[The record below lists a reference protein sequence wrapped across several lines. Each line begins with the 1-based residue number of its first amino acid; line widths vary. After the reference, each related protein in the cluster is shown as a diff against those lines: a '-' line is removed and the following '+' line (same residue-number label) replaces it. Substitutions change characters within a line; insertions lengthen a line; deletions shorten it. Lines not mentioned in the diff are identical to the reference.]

1 MFDKNYDQR
10 LVAWSRFRKSLEQ
23 SKDPISETLDFYN
36 KAPTVSIH
44 TDPYDKNTWPTPW
57 ELLQENMYC
66 DFCRVLGMCYSLQ
79 LTERFSTTKFEI
91 HIVIDSKNS
100 ATLYLLHV
108 GDIAI
113 GHHDG
118 ETIYAKNLPQHYDI
132 KKIYSMDTIQ

>member
-10 LVAWSRFRKSLEQ
+10 LVAWSHFRKSLEK
-23 SKDPISETLDFYN
+23 SKDPIRDTLDFYN
-36 KAPTVSIH
+36 QAPTVSIH
-44 TDPYDKNTWPTPW
+44 TDPYDQATWPTPW

-79 LTERFSTTKFEI
+79 LTERFSTTNFEI
-91 HIVIDSKNS
+91 HITIDSKNS

-108 GDIAI
+108 GDITI

-118 ETIYAKNLPQHYDI
+118 EPIYAKNLPQHYDT
-132 KKIYSMDTIQ
+132 KKIYSMDHLQ